1 MLRKNKISVW
11 VLLDDAQE
19 IITHSLYRQLAFQN
33 SNCFMF
39 CTNGQHCI
47 KCQSLLF
54 IHQCLLWKKMWVFF
68 YFPPQTPKN
77 SDTGKMII
85 LFSTQNTIIYT
96 LSYSSGWKCF
106 HLGEWCKLMR
116 MGALKNKIG
125 KEKSFCIKSVI
136 EKIANCQK

>member
-1 MLRKNKISVW
+1 MMHRKLSHIAYIGNWLFRIQTASCSVQMAST
-11 VLLDDAQE
+11 VSSAS
-19 IITHSLYRQLAFQN
+19 HYCLYTSVF
-33 SNCFMF
+33 SEK
-39 CTNGQHCI
+39 
-47 KCQSLLF
+47 KCG
-54 IHQCLLWKKMWVFF
+54 FF